1 MPVVVKCIC
10 FVDVVNPGGKRWF
23 SQHGFDVVNTNIG
36 HKLMLRTNIKI
47 FRIICLCIHSS
58 PADLTDIRAG
68 LKRNYWQYTRKDVLL
83 LLACCLVLF
92 KKKEN
97 ILTWTLV
104 TRLDTGHLL
113 GLLLLLDHDHA
124 STVHHSTGL
133 GDIILTGGHHAGGDD
148 KCKCWGHGNGENYE
162 EYCYGSP
169 AAGAVAEIF
178 GECWQTGVRWVTRSR
193 LLDCVAQGVE
203 VALKSPRQLL
213 QLSRASEMFQLFL
226 CCWLSPIWP
235 MII

>member
-1 MPVVVKCIC
+1 MFVHPFIPSWPHWYPGRSQEKLLTIYKERCIATA
-10 FVDVVNPGGKRWF
+10 G
-23 SQHGFDVVNTNIG
+23 
-36 HKLMLRTNIKI
+36 ML
-47 FRIICLCIHSS
+47 L
-58 PADLTDIRAG
+58 G
-68 LKRNYWQYTRKDVLL
+68 LI
-83 LLACCLVLF
+83 LF
-92 KKKEN
+92 KKNEN

-104 TRLDTGHLL
+104 TRLDSGHLL

-178 GECWQTGVRWVTRSR
+178 GECCQTGVRWVTRSR

-203 VALKSPRQLL
+203 VALKSPRELL